1 MLRTN
6 RQTNKQMS
14 AEYTRRSTLSTWVI
28 IIIIIII
35 IIRSA
40 HTLAPSAF
48 LASAA
53 STHDLQQS
61 MHVSRIHRITGR
73 RVCLSSIET
82 RWTSLST
89 SQKPAAE
96 LLHIQTAW
104 DRLVAEHH
112 EGVVWSH
119 ATTDIDKARLL
130 AASSPHLGDWL
141 AAPPITAVGLRLT
154 DEEIRVSVAHRLG
167 CKA

>member
-1 MLRTN
+1 M
-6 RQTNKQMS
+6 
-14 AEYTRRSTLSTWVI
+14 
-28 IIIIIII
+28 
-35 IIRSA
+35 
-40 HTLAPSAF
+40 LAPSAF

-61 MHVSRIHRITGR
+61 ILRESIGSLDDESVSA
-73 RVCLSSIET
+73 VET
-82 RWTSLST
+82 RWTSLSS

-96 LLHIQTAW
+96 LLHIQRAW

-130 AASSPHLGDWL
+130 AASSPHSGDWL

-154 DEEIRVSVAHRLG
+154 DEEIRVAVAHRLP
-167 CKA
+167 CKACEPHTCGCGKAVDARGLHGFVCRSSAPKIATPQSSQ